1 MACMRLLVD
10 KVQTAVRWILNQ
22 QSVFLYCSKVGSARS
37 GIIQIGQSMRS
48 SLLVLPE
55 QDTDMVSISL
65 MDDAA
70 VVVQFERR

>member
-1 MACMRLLVD
+1 
-10 KVQTAVRWILNQ
+10 
-22 QSVFLYCSKVGSARS
+22 
-37 GIIQIGQSMRS
+37 MRS

>member
-1 MACMRLLVD
+1 MACMRLLPD
-10 KVQTAVRWILNQ
+10 KVPTAVQRILDE

-37 GIIQIGQSMRS
+37 GIIQIGQSIRS
-48 SLLVLPE
+48 SLFVLPE

-70 VVVQFERR
+70 VVVQFARR

>member
-1 MACMRLLVD
+1 MACMRLLPD
-10 KVQTAVRWILNQ
+10 KVPT
-22 QSVFLYCSKVGSARS
+22 VGSARS

-70 VVVQFERR
+70 VVVQFARR